1 MVCDRLVHSHHNHNR
16 QVFREVRL
24 CRFHLR
30 PAGGQPSA
38 AVFLTQHD
46 YQRTSPRDLAHSS
59 WQRHSMCWMP
69 PSAVPPEN
77 QRLVKTNAFSFE
89 PTSSTRPWRSATL
102 TAKAS
107 SGDLCAAARPG
118 VSQVNTEY
126 GPARA
131 RRAMPTC
138 GLNQGREGGLAG
150 QTEWRGYNHGTGT
163 LPPTIGRA
171 WAWIEATILLQKDQ
185 RGSRGQRQQLPRTTG
200 TSTTFEL
207 AALTVAIETVV
218 KR

>member
-1 MVCDRLVHSHHNHNR
+1 M
-16 QVFREVRL
+16 
-24 CRFHLR
+24 R
-30 PAGGQPSA
+30 PACPLAPQPQPPSLQGSA
-38 AVFLTQHD
+38 LVPFSPEASRRSAKSDVVFLTQHD